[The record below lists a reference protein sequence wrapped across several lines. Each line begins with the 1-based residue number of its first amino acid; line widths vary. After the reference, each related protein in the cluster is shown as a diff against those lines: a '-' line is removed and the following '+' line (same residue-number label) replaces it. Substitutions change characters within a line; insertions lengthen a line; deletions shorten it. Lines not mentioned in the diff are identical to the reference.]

1 MALSR
6 HTLIEPPIET
16 LLDKVDSKFTLV
28 TLAARRGRQI
38 NAYYGSLGSEFG
50 RVAPPQVTSTSEK
63 ALSIAFEEI
72 SAGKVGFVR
81 VDPEVEAAEL
91 AAEAAAQAA
100 AAADGAGIFGTSE
113 FDAPAPT
120 TEI

>member
-38 NAYYGSLGSEFG
+38 NAYYNSLGSDFG

-72 SAGKVGFVR
+72 SAGMVGFVR

-91 AAEAAAQAA
+91 AAEAAALAA
-100 AAADGAGIFGTSE
+100 AEADAAAMFGDSP
-113 FDAPAPT
+113 FDA
-120 TEI
+120 

>member
-91 AAEAAAQAA
+91 AAEAAALAA
-100 AAADGAGIFGTSE
+100 AEADAADFFAAVPSE
-113 FDAPAPT
+113 SAPT
-120 TEI
+120 TEL

>member
-38 NAYYGSLGSEFG
+38 NAYYNSLGEGFG

-72 SAGKVGFVR
+72 SAGKVGFIR

-91 AAEAAAQAA
+91 AAEAAAEAA
-100 AAADGAGIFGTSE
+100 AMGDAESIFGSSV
-113 FDAPAPT
+113 FDKPAPT
-120 TEI
+120 TDL

>member
-72 SAGKVGFVR
+72 SAGKVGYIR
-81 VDPEVEAAEL
+81 VDPEQEAAEI
-91 AAEAAAQAA
+91 AAEAAANAEAA
-100 AAADGAGIFGTSE
+100 RDAADLFGTVSA
-113 FDAPAPT
+113 DAPAPT

>member
-1 MALSR
+1 M
-6 HTLIEPPIET
+6 
-16 LLDKVDSKFTLV
+16 
-28 TLAARRGRQI
+28 
-38 NAYYGSLGSEFG
+38 
-50 RVAPPQVTSTSEK
+50 TSTSEK

-100 AAADGAGIFGTSE
+100 AAADGAGIFGSSE